1 MTDAIEQIHPTAII
15 DASAS
20 IADGVEIGPYSI
32 IGANVTIEQGTK
44 IESHV
49 VIKGPTTIGVNNHFF
64 QFSSIGEDPQD
75 LKYRGEPTELHIGN
89 HNTFRESCTVN
100 RGTVGGGGVTV
111 IGDHNLIMAY
121 VHIAHDCIINN
132 HVILVNNASL
142 AGHVTVHDHAILGG
156 FTLVSQF
163 ITIGSYAF
171 STMGSAINK
180 NIPPYILVSGNLAKP
195 ISLNLIGLRRK
206 GFGSEARAA
215 MKLAFKKLFRSH
227 AALTEVAADIKD
239 MVTDSPEI
247 ELFSDFIEEHRESQN
262 GIIR

>member
-1 MTDAIEQIHPTAII
+1 M
-15 DASAS
+15 
-20 IADGVEIGPYSI
+20 
-32 IGANVTIEQGTK
+32 
-44 IESHV
+44 
-49 VIKGPTTIGVNNHFF
+49 
-64 QFSSIGEDPQD
+64 
-75 LKYRGEPTELHIGN
+75 
-89 HNTFRESCTVN
+89 
-100 RGTVGGGGVTV
+100 
-111 IGDHNLIMAY
+111 
-121 VHIAHDCIINN
+121 
-132 HVILVNNASL
+132 
-142 AGHVTVHDHAILGG
+142 HDHAILGG